1 MEQAINFQVC
11 GCIQELDLHV
21 SECVLAQM
29 SSSIYQPIVSS
40 NIMVLSEL
48 GKDVE
53 INSNRRLAGNNGR
66 RKQKKRGIMFK
77 DNFLMPHSKF
87 NSRQKAFHGFYF
99 KFK

>member
-53 INSNRRLAGNNGR
+53 INSNRR
-66 RKQKKRGIMFK
+66 
-77 DNFLMPHSKF
+77 
-87 NSRQKAFHGFYF
+87 
-99 KFK
+99 

>member
-1 MEQAINFQVC
+1 M
-11 GCIQELDLHV
+11 GDIQELDLHV

-53 INSNRRLAGNNGR
+53 INSNRR
-66 RKQKKRGIMFK
+66 
-77 DNFLMPHSKF
+77 
-87 NSRQKAFHGFYF
+87 
-99 KFK
+99 